1 MVGGL
6 LAGEVDVPACG
17 PGVSDVQLVVCEGL
31 DIGGKLVKQLQVRY
45 G

>member
-1 MVGGL
+1 M
-6 LAGEVDVPACG
+6 PACG
-17 PGVSDVQLVVCEGL
+17 PGVSNVQLVVCEGL